1 MTLRVLVFLIVAV
14 LGLECSAQSL
24 PDVAKRE
31 RERQKRISSTRIFT
45 NENILVTA
53 RPTSETAEESPDPA
67 EAAEEAEEAAQGSR
81 GEAEWRADFSNAR
94 AELARNQDR
103 VALLELG
110 LNELNRQLLSQSDMY
125 NREARLLPQI
135 QTTQENLEAARDDVE
150 TATQAIADLRTS
162 LRRAGAPAAWGRP

>member
-1 MTLRVLVFLIVAV
+1 MTLRVLVLLIVASF
-14 LGLECSAQSL
+14 GLECSAQSL
-24 PDVAKRE
+24 PGVAKRE

-45 NENILVTA
+45 NENIVLTE
-53 RPTSETAEESPDPA
+53 RPTSETAEESLEPVEPA
-67 EAAEEAEEAAQGSR
+67 EPAEGSR

-94 AELARNQDR
+94 AELARNRDR

-135 QTTQENLEAARDDVE
+135 QTTQENLEAARDDVDA
-150 TATQAIADLRTS
+150 ATHAIADLRTA